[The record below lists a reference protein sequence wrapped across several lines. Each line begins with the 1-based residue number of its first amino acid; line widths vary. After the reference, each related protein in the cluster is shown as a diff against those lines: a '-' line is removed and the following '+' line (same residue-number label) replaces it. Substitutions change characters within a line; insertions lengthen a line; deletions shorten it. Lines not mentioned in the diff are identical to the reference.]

1 MGKKYFFLIV
11 GSLIFICYQNFSQLT
26 AEELRTLDRLQEF
39 KNLSDQS
46 SPPQLAKPQGGKD
59 LEAIGS
65 DWLQRQASIW
75 LDGRD
80 QRWVE
85 SMNQR
90 LNNWLATHKI
100 AAPDRAPASIK
111 NDSSKKDD
119 FDDDGEFRFTRVNE
133 MEYRWTKD
141 SILTCSFEGDGAHLD
156 YSKKLSANTH
166 LGFDHWTGKSQT
178 QVHLKYNW

>member
-1 MGKKYFFLIV
+1 MGKKYLFLIA
-11 GSLIFICYQNFSQLT
+11 GSLLFVCYQNFGQLT
-26 AEELRTLDRLQEF
+26 LDELNTIDRLQELRG
-39 KNLSDQS
+39 LSSASDT
-46 SPPQLAKPQGGKD
+46 PQLAKPQGGKD
-59 LEAIGS
+59 LESVSG
-65 DWLQRQASIW
+65 DWLQRQGSIW

-90 LNNWLATHKI
+90 LNNWLATHKTAAG
-100 AAPDRAPASIK
+100 AAPPHSNSANLKTDDR
-111 NDSSKKDD
+111 DD
-119 FDDDGEFRFTRVNE
+119 GGEFRFTRINE

-141 SILTCSFEGDGAHLD
+141 SVLTCSLQGDGAHLD
-156 YSKKLSANTH
+156 YSKKLSSNTH